1 MTQLL
6 DRLLQKLQEIPVSQ
20 WHKTAVIFPG
30 RRAGVILRRKLAES
44 LQQPVFSPAIMSLPD
59 LLSQETQLRISDPV
73 QLQFE
78 LYEAY
83 LSLAPNETF
92 ESFLKWGP
100 AVLRDFSE
108 TDAYLLDADQL
119 FGYLSREKAIDLWNP
134 GGNSLS
140 ASAQDYLAFFSQL
153 GSLYHL
159 LRQRLQNKG
168 EGWQSLLSRQLAE
181 ALQQQTHVYQYDHY
195 LFAGF
200 NALNKAE
207 SSLMKAMISSGKA
220 QLLLEADAYYMQQ
233 EHEAGLFMRQYA
245 NDPVLGRDLLYN
257 GHLAGGD
264 SSITVIETTGQA
276 AQLQF
281 ASEKVSEWLAAGI
294 KAEDCVLVL
303 ADEKL
308 LVPLLAAL
316 PPELKALNIT
326 LGYPLEASHIFALL
340 TAHMQVL
347 TQVHEKAGVYWFYY
361 HDLLRLLQNPLFTS
375 ESSRKA
381 VSQLRKAGRIR
392 SSQAQL
398 SELLQQH
405 EACGADW
412 WALGQSTPDNWI
424 PLWLQLLEKLT
435 RDKKID
441 DLQKGMCLQMLTLLR
456 RLAGRVKQ
464 YPALNNWTL
473 FKQLL
478 QQSVKNEQIAF
489 LGEPFAGMQLMGVLE
504 TRALAFK
511 NVLVLG
517 LNEGKLPALSRQDGF
532 ITFSLRQAFA
542 LPGPR
547 EKEAVF
553 AYHFYRLLQHAES
566 AWLLCSGST
575 DDMGAGEPSRYI
587 RQLQLEWLGREKG
600 NFHYQLLDLPAA
612 KGNPINEPIV
622 ITKTEE
628 IQALI
633 KERLDQPIS
642 PSALISLISCE
653 LKFYF
658 SRLLRIYAPDDLQE
672 DADARELGD
681 ILHLSLERL
690 YQPYLHKQLHPQD
703 VEAMQK
709 LAESTLD
716 TVLME
721 KYAERNF
728 ETGLN
733 LLVKRMAAAYLGRF
747 LTKEKKLSK
756 HHQLEIIGLET
767 ELSATFNSKYGTHTL
782 RGFADRIDRLDG
794 TLRVLDYKTGAF
806 KSKEVE
812 IEGLHDDFFNPK
824 KGKAFQLLAYAWMY
838 QRSTSNHGEI
848 TSAIISFRQ
857 LNAEAGELSIKNGQ
871 IDEAL
876 LQTFEEKLQELIE
889 RLYDQN
895 RPISQTLDLKE
906 CEKCDFRSI
915 CNR

>member
-6 DRLLQKLQEIPVSQ
+6 DRIIEKLQEIPVNQ

-44 LQQPVFSPAIMSLPD
+44 LEKPVFSPAIMSLPD
-59 LLSQETQLRISDPV
+59 LLSRETQLRISDPV

-83 LSLAPNETF
+83 LELVPNEPF

-100 AVLRDFSE
+100 SVLRDFSE

-159 LRQRLQNKG
+159 LRQRLHTKG

-181 ALQQQTHVYQYDHY
+181 SLQQKTHTFQYEHY

-207 SSLMKAMISSGKA
+207 SSLIKALISSGKA
-220 QLLLEADAYYMQQ
+220 HLLLEADSYYMQP
-233 EHEAGLFMRQYA
+233 EHEAGLFMRQYE
-245 NDPVLGRDLLYN
+245 NDAALGRDLLYN
-257 GHLAGGD
+257 GKLASGD
-264 SSITVIETTGQA
+264 THISVIETTGQA

-281 ASEKVSEWLAAGI
+281 ASEKVSEWLAAGV

-316 PPELKALNIT
+316 PPDLKALNIT
-326 LGYPLEASHIFALL
+326 LGYPLEASHIYALL
-340 TAHMQVL
+340 LAHIQVL
-347 TQVHEKAGVYWFYY
+347 TQAHAKADGYWFYY
-361 HDLLRLLQNPLFTS
+361 HDVLRLLQNPLFTS
-375 ESSRKA
+375 ENSRIA
-381 VSQLRKAGRIR
+381 VSKLRKAGRIR
-392 SSQAQL
+392 SSQQQL
-398 SELLQQH
+398 SELLQKH
-405 EACGADW
+405 ELCGPNW
-412 WALGQSTPDNWI
+412 WALGPSQPEQWL
-424 PLWLQLLEKLT
+424 PLWQQLLEKLA
-435 RDKKID
+435 RDPKID

-456 RLAGRVKQ
+456 RLEGRIKQ
-464 YPALNNWTL
+464 YPALNSWSIFL
-473 FKQLL
+473 QLL

-489 LGEPFAGMQLMGVLE
+489 LGEPYAGMQLMGVLE

-517 LNEGKLPALSRQDGF
+517 LNEGKLPAHSRQDGF

-553 AYHFYRLLQHAES
+553 AYHFYRLLQHADES
-566 AWLLCSGST
+566 WLLCSGST

-587 RQLQLEWLGREKG
+587 RQLQLEWPGRDKG
-600 NFHYQLLDLPAA
+600 HFNYKQLDLPAS
-612 KGNPINEPIV
+612 KGSPVKEPIL
-622 ITKTEE
+622 IEKTEE
-628 IQALI
+628 VQALI
-633 KERLDQPIS
+633 AERLSKPIS

-658 SRLLRIYAPDDLQE
+658 SRLLRIQAQDDLQE

-681 ILHLSLERL
+681 ILHHSLERL
-690 YQPYLHKQLHPQD
+690 YQPYLQKQLLPQD
-703 VEAMQK
+703 VASMQK
-709 LAESTLD
+709 LAESTLEGILKENYPERSYD
-716 TVLME
+716 TGV
-721 KYAERNF
+721 
-728 ETGLN
+728 N
-733 LLVKRMAAAYLGRF
+733 LLVKRTAISYLKRF
-747 LTKEKKLSK
+747 LASEKQLCKDAR
-756 HHQLEIIGLET
+756 LEIVGLER
-767 ELSATFNSKYGTHTL
+767 ELSATFKSEHGEHTL

-794 TLRVLDYKTGAF
+794 TLRVLDYKTGIF
-806 KSKEVE
+806 SNTDVQLDLQK
-812 IEGLHDDFFNPK
+812 DDLLNPK
-824 KGKAFQLLAYAWMY
+824 KSKAFQLLAYAFMY
-838 QRSTSNHGEI
+838 QRSTGDRSEI

-857 LNAEAGELSIKNGQ
+857 LNAGAGELFIKNGQ
-871 IDEAL
+871 IDEELFAS
-876 LQTFEEKLQELIE
+876 FEAGIASLVDN
-889 RLYDQN
+889 LYDLS
-895 RPISQTLDLKE
+895 RPITQTEDHKE

>member
-6 DRLLQKLQEIPVSQ
+6 DRIIEKLQEIPVSQ

-30 RRAGVILRRKLAES
+30 RRAGVILRRKLAER
-44 LQQPVFSPAIMSLPD
+44 LDKPAFSPAIMSLPD
-59 LLSQETQLRISDPV
+59 LLARETQLRIADPV

-78 LYEAY
+78 LYEAF
-83 LSLAPNETF
+83 LELVPAEPF

-108 TDAYLLDADQL
+108 TDAYMLDADQL

-159 LRQRLQNKG
+159 LRQRLQTKG

-181 ALQQQTHVYQYDHY
+181 ALQQQTHVFQYEHY

-207 SSLMKAMISSGKA
+207 SSLMKALVSSGKA
-220 QLLLEADAYYMQQ
+220 HLLLEADAYYMQA

-245 NDPVLGRDLLYN
+245 QDQELGRDLLYN
-257 GHLAGGD
+257 GHLSTGD
-264 SSITVIETTGQA
+264 SQISVIETTGQA

-281 ASEKVSEWLAAGI
+281 ASEKVSAWMAAGV

-326 LGYPLEASHIFALL
+326 LGYPLEASHIYALL
-340 TAHMQVL
+340 LAHIQVL
-347 TQVHEKAGVYWFYY
+347 TQAHGKSDGYWFYY

-375 ESSRKA
+375 NNNRTA
-381 VSQLRKAGRIR
+381 VSKLRKSGRIR
-392 SSQAQL
+392 SSQQQL
-398 SELLQQH
+398 SELLQEH
-405 EACGADW
+405 ELCGPAW
-412 WALGQSTPDNWI
+412 WALGPGQPENWL
-424 PLWLQLLEKLT
+424 PLWLQMLDKLGQ
-435 RDKKID
+435 DKKID

-456 RLAGRVKQ
+456 RLEGRIKQ
-464 YPALNNWTL
+464 YPALNNWTI

-489 LGEPFAGMQLMGVLE
+489 LGEPYAGMQLMGVLE

-517 LNEGKLPALSRQDGF
+517 LNEGILPALSRQDGF
-532 ITFSLRQAFA
+532 ITFSLRQAFS

-553 AYHFYRLLQHAES
+553 AYHFYRLLQHAQE

-587 RQLQLEWLGREKG
+587 RQLQLEWPGREKG
-600 NFHYQLLDLPAA
+600 NFRYEQLDLPAA
-612 KGNPINEPIV
+612 KGKAVNEPIV

-628 IQALI
+628 VQALI
-633 KERLDQPIS
+633 AERLSKPIS

-658 SRLLRIYAPDDLQE
+658 SRLLRIQSQDDLQE

-681 ILHLSLERL
+681 ILHHCLEQL
-690 YQPYLHKQLHPQD
+690 YLPYLHKQLHPQD
-703 VEAMQK
+703 VASMQK
-709 LAESTLD
+709 LGESTLEA
-716 TVLME
+716 VLKE
-721 KYAERNF
+721 KYPERSF
-728 ETGLN
+728 DTGLN
-733 LLVKRMAAAYLGRF
+733 LLVKRMAASYLKRF
-747 LTKEKKLSK
+747 LESEKSLCKT
-756 HHQLEIIGLET
+756 QVLEIVGLER
-767 ELSATFNSKYGTHTL
+767 ELSAPFASNYGQHTL

-794 TLRVLDYKTGAF
+794 TLRVLDYKTGVFAKTDVELDLLKDDLLNPN
-806 KSKEVE
+806 KS
-812 IEGLHDDFFNPK
+812 
-824 KGKAFQLLAYAWMY
+824 KAFQLLAYAWMY
-838 QRSTSNHGEI
+838 QRGSNDRSEI
-848 TSAIISFRQ
+848 ASAIISFRQ
-857 LNAEAGELSIKNGQ
+857 LNAGAGVLKIKNGQ
-871 IDEAL
+871 IDDSLFASFETT
-876 LQTFEEKLQELIE
+876 LQGLINKLF
-889 RLYDQN
+889 DPKS
-895 RPISQTLDLKE
+895 PITQTEDLKE